1 MRTIVIGKLCS
12 FAGKESKLMM
22 LIKTN
27 AYSVIIQIINVC
39 KCLVFVVN
47 KVLALFFSLS
57 NG

>member
-1 MRTIVIGKLCS
+1 MKKTIVIGKLCS

-47 KVLALFFSLS
+47 KVLAPFF
-57 NG
+57 